1 MSYVWLPA
9 LMLSFDVQAAS
20 TKGPAITGK
29 NVLPSRK
36 TRIRALR
43 GFAIPVT

>member
-1 MSYVWLPA
+1 
-9 LMLSFDVQAAS
+9 MLSFDVQAAS

-29 NVLPSRK
+29 KVLPSLK